1 MNKLKKVKVRTPVEQ
16 KILGGFAPKYRDY
29 KNIGVSE
36 KDRRVWIFEK
46 YCDKIK
52 TVERVQFGFWALL
65 LSLPVWATW
74 IEIPCAGRFTAQSKS
89 LPVWATWIEIISL
102 KHNSCK
108 NASLPV
114 WATWIEI

>member
-29 KNIGVSE
+29 KNICVSE

-65 LSLPVWATW
+65 LSLPLWATW
-74 IEIPCAGRFTAQSKS
+74 IEKAEAQAKGLAEYSRCPQGQRGLKKFGWKSK
-89 LPVWATWIEIISL
+89 
-102 KHNSCK
+102 
-108 NASLPV
+108 
-114 WATWIEI
+114 